1 MSLKVSSRP
10 RRRNL
15 LTMHVPRRRG
25 PWNLAVAL
33 AAGLVLTTPVIGAAG
48 GRESLAPAGAIVVA
62 SSGPTSISLS
72 WGGSPDRK
80 VAGYDVYSNGS
91 FAGHTRET
99 RYTAEGLRC
108 GTTYSAA
115 VLAYDRAGNRSSP
128 TEAIV
133 ATAACPDTERPSAPG
148 NLAQAARTPTSISLT
163 WRPATD
169 NTAVTGYGVYVNDAV
184 TGQTT
189 QLVYVAEGLAC
200 GKSYTLAVDAV
211 DAAGNRSSRA
221 SAVMS
226 TSACSASGGGDS
238 LPPSNPS
245 GMVVSSVT
253 TGGMTLSWSASND
266 NVAVSGYD
274 VYAGAQKVGTTTSTS
289 RVITGLACGAGYTLG
304 VEAFDSAG
312 NRSARA
318 TLPASTTPCPATSG
332 DDSADLFVAP
342 GGSDAGVCSR
352 VAPCASFG
360 RAYQVAV
367 PGSVVEVAAGSY
379 PRQTLVFDPSKTSS
393 LDVVFRPAVGA
404 AVTLAEFATGAN
416 RVRVGAQHF
425 ELRDFTVSSYVRLW
439 WGSEDVTLR
448 NIDAAGIDFA
458 SARDVR
464 VLGGDFGPLVDQVSH
479 VRSCGEP
486 GCYPAEDIL
495 IEGALFHD
503 YTISYADKHSEC
515 LMIWPGRRVT
525 IRNSTFRNCTDFD
538 VFVKPGYELR
548 FENNFFDEPM
558 PGDSATVECNP
569 NCPRGGPAL
578 SFSDGS
584 GMTVRYNS
592 FLGAIRL
599 DPEVAGPNSF
609 TGNAGRAAGCWT
621 NATFTYNLWASRP
634 CSASDRT
641 APLTDLFLD
650 PTSSG
655 FDLRLKPGS
664 PAVGAGNPGDYP
676 VDDIDGDRRPM
687 GGSPDA
693 GADEQV

>member
-1 MSLKVSSRP
+1 MGYCLSVVSRWAGSR
-10 RRRNL
+10 
-15 LTMHVPRRRG
+15 
-25 PWNLAVAL
+25 
-33 AAGLVLTTPVIGAAG
+33 G
-48 GRESLAPAGAIVVA
+48 GFRIVVA
-62 SSGPTSISLS
+62 ALLLLAAAGVLQDSSGT
-72 WGGSPDRK
+72 
-80 VAGYDVYSNGS
+80 AG
-91 FAGHTRET
+91 
-99 RYTAEGLRC
+99 
-108 GTTYSAA
+108 AA
-115 VLAYDRAGNRSSP
+115 
-128 TEAIV
+128 
-133 ATAACPDTERPSAPG
+133 
-148 NLAQAARTPTSISLT
+148 TPT
-163 WRPATD
+163 
-169 NTAVTGYGVYVNDAV
+169 
-184 TGQTT
+184 
-189 QLVYVAEGLAC
+189 
-200 GKSYTLAVDAV
+200 
-211 DAAGNRSSRA
+211 
-221 SAVMS
+221 
-226 TSACSASGGGDS
+226 
-238 LPPSNPS
+238 
-245 GMVVSSVT
+245 
-253 TGGMTLSWSASND
+253 
-266 NVAVSGYD
+266 
-274 VYAGAQKVGTTTSTS
+274 
-289 RVITGLACGAGYTLG
+289 
-304 VEAFDSAG
+304 
-312 NRSARA
+312 
-318 TLPASTTPCPATSG
+318 
-332 DDSADLFVAP
+332 LFVAP

-621 NATFTYNLWASRP
+621 NATFTYNLWSNTRCSRT
-634 CSASDRT
+634 DRR
-641 APLTDLFLD
+641 AQLTRVFVD

-655 FDLRLKPGS
+655 FDLRLRQGS
-664 PAVGAGNPGDYP
+664 PAIGAGDPLSAP
-676 VDDIDGDRRPM
+676 RTDIEGRVRP
-687 GGSPDA
+687 SALAADA
-693 GADEQV
+693 GAWQREPALARSGRSLGTAAMRMSRAAVREWYGTPRRRLVIDGPKPGQKIQVDSYAIRGGRLRVHYADDRVVAISTTSRYYRTSGALGPGAALLARGSEKRECRRVGKSGLWVRPTRGSKPVVAELIVTARSYTPPCGKPKP